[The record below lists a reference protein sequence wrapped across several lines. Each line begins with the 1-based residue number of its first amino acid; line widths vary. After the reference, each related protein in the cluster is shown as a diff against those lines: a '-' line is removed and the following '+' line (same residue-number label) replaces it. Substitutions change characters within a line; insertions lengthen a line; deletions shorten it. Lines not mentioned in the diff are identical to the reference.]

1 MMPRFAMLVLLA
13 PLGFGGCSRTTPP
26 ADEVRCGEDGQL
38 SRLGGT
44 RLCVYQPDAD
54 AGALP
59 ACPENAPN
67 RVVLPDRGVVVC
79 ADTEGIDRD
88 DVVGFLDGTGT
99 SSGGGRGN
107 GGVGLDTDV
116 GPAAPDGGLA
126 MADGGATIEPDPA
139 LGRACAAYCETEQC
153 LVGQCGEAECGTGTR
168 LRACLEACGA
178 AIEDNAAID
187 AGCADRY
194 GVLLECMARLDC
206 VALEDTLL
214 FYPDVVDCA
223 EEVSSLVGAASVV
236 ACPVTAPPTAYRPF

>member
-1 MMPRFAMLVLLA
+1 MIPRLTLFALPALLW
-13 PLGFGGCSRTTPP
+13 FGGCSRTTPP

-44 RLCVYQPDAD
+44 RLCVYQPAAD

-67 RVVLPDRGVVVC
+67 RVVVPDRGVVVC

-88 DVVGFLDGTGT
+88 DVVGFLDGAGT
-99 SSGGGRGN
+99 SSGSG

-116 GPAAPDGGLA
+116 GPAAADGGIA
-126 MADGGATIEPDPA
+126 IADGGATTAPDPA
-139 LGRACAAYCETEQC
+139 IDRACAAYCETEQC
-153 LVGQCGEAECGTGTR
+153 LVGQCGDAECGTGTR
-168 LRACLEACGA
+168 LRGCLAGCGA
-178 AIEDNAAID
+178 AADENAAID
-187 AGCADRY
+187 PGCAGRY
-194 GVLLECMARLDC
+194 GVLLECMSRLDC

-223 EEVSSLVGAASVV
+223 EEVSSLVNAGSVV
-236 ACPVTAPPTAYRPF
+236 ACPVTAPPTAFRPF